1 MKKIIGIRGSGK
13 TTKLIEQAAKEHLVI
28 VTATNAQANNI
39 RKRADELG
47 LDIVATSIENI
58 NIGNANTNTFDKGS
72 VVAALMQKNGI
83 LIDDVDLILARMFPD
98 LTVKG
103 ISLTCEQPGK
113 FWDDL
118 LITAGKT
125 AAYMECSRVINLPY
139 RTEEDELIGFITG
152 AVSKY
157 IREEIDIPFNYYI
170 ESRLLKEYGVK
181 ED

>member
-1 MKKIIGIRGSGK
+1 MKKIIGTRGSGK
-13 TTKLIEQAAKEHLVI
+13 TTKLIKQAAKENSVI
-28 VTATNAQANNI
+28 MTTTNAQADNI

-47 LDIVATSIENI
+47 LNVVATS
-58 NIGNANTNTFDKGS
+58 FDGILNNNYVKRGS
-72 VVAALMQKNGI
+72 VLESLIRINGI
-83 LIDDVDLILARMFPD
+83 LIDDADLLLTRILSGI
-98 LTVKG
+98 TIKG
-103 ISLTCEQPGK
+103 ISLTCEQPDR

-152 AVSKY
+152 AVSEY

-170 ESRLLKEYGVK
+170 ESKLLKEYGIK

>member
-1 MKKIIGIRGSGK
+1 MKKIIGTRGSGK
-13 TTKLIEQAAKEHLVI
+13 TTKLIEQAAKENLVI
-28 VTATNAQANNI
+28 VTATDTQANNI

-47 LDIVATSIENI
+47 LTIVATSLK
-58 NIGNANTNTFDKGS
+58 NIGNDNTNTNNFDRGS
-72 VVAALMQKNGI
+72 VLAALMRKNGI
-83 LIDDVDLILARMFPD
+83 LIDDADLV
-98 LTVKG
+98 LTRLLSDITIKG
-103 ISLTCEQPGK
+103 ISLTCEQPDR

-152 AVSKY
+152 AVSEY
-157 IREEIDIPFNYYI
+157 IREETDIPFNYYI
-170 ESRLLKEYGVK
+170 ETRLLKEYGVK